1 MHSNLA
7 ESTENV
13 MQNLNQNV
21 ARAMWASSQFV
32 ASTGISDMALFD
44 QHGAEVEN
52 PVFPYSLRYEPNPD
66 LSYSDEEYTSTVF
79 EQLRRIEEG

>member
-1 MHSNLA
+1 
-7 ESTENV
+7 
-13 MQNLNQNV
+13 
-21 ARAMWASSQFV
+21 
-32 ASTGISDMALFD
+32 MALFD

-52 PVFPYSLRYEPNPD
+52 PVFPYSLRYEPNLD